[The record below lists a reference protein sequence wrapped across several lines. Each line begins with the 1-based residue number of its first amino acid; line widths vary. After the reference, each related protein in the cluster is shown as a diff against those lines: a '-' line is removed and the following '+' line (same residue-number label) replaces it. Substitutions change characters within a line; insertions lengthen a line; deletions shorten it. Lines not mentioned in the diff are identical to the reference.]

1 MIGFQPYETFKLL
14 IENGGIER
22 ANTLLV
28 AACDAFAQRP
38 KPDYA
43 ELQQFEALAERLFP
57 SAESEA
63 RTRAALKL
71 TKAPYLS
78 PMLERLVMD
87 NIGEDV
93 DQFLA
98 EAEDVSD
105 DVLLSIIAKNDADQ
119 IAKIA
124 ARPNLS
130 SRLVATLFP
139 INSRKVYRALAANP
153 SIEFKGPYLRAISKA
168 AGMDQKVAWSLAA
181 REDFDKAYL
190 LHAFFDLKEADRI
203 KVLAAFEKRE
213 IPKTP
218 MHRTFEHIS
227 VATSEFTQAMM
238 KLLSKNQRPKVTRL
252 LTQVT
257 GLDELKC
264 GEIAHDVSGAAL
276 FVVLRAF
283 GCSAQDGLKVL
294 IHASS
299 RDRDNS
305 KDLKQYAHLFQ
316 HLKPEAMVFI
326 LSLWRGD
333 VEINALDKKAEHIP
347 AGRQSIRTL
356 VAASAAKQRAQSSD
370 VLDRAANAV
379 SRLRNAQ

>member
-43 ELQQFEALAERLFP
+43 ELRQFETLAERLFP
-57 SAESEA
+57 SAEAKA

-71 TKAPYLS
+71 THAPYLS

-93 DQFLA
+93 GQFLA
-98 EAEDVSD
+98 DAEEVSD
-105 DVLLSIIAKNDADQ
+105 DVLLSIIAKNDAEQ
-119 IAKIA
+119 IAIIA

-130 SRLVATLFP
+130 NRLVASLFP

-153 SIEFKGPYLRAISKA
+153 TIVFRGPYLRAISKA
-168 AGMDQKVAWSLAA
+168 ASMDQSVAWSLAA
-181 REDFDKAYL
+181 RDDFDKAYL

-203 KVLAAFEKRE
+203 KVLAAFEKRD

-227 VATSEFTQAMM
+227 VATSEFTLAMM

-294 IHASS
+294 IHASAH
-299 RDRDNS
+299 DHDNS
-305 KDLKQYAHLFQ
+305 KQLKQYAHLFQ

-333 VEINALDKKAEHIP
+333 VELTALDKKVEHMP

-356 VAASAAKQRAQSSD
+356 VAASAAKQRAKSSD

>member
-71 TKAPYLS
+71 TNAPHLS
-78 PMLERLVMD
+78 PKLKNLIIE

-98 EAEDVSD
+98 EAEYVSD
-105 DVLLSIIAKNDADQ
+105 DILLSIIARNDADQ

-130 SRLVATLFP
+130 NKLVATLFP

-181 REDFDKAYL
+181 RPEFDKAYL
-190 LHAFFDLKEADRI
+190 LHAFFDLKEADRV
-203 KVLAAFEKRE
+203 KVLAAFEGRQ

-316 HLKPEAMVFI
+316 HLNPEAMVFI

-333 VEINALDKKAEHIP
+333 IDLSALDKQAEHMP
-347 AGRQSIRTL
+347 AGRKSIRTL

-379 SRLRNAQ
+379 SKLRKAQ